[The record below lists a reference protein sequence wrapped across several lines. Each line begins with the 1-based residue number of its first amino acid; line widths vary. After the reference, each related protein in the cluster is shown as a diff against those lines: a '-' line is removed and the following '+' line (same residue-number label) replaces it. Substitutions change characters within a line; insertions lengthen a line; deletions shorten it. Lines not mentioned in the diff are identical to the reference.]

1 LAVVQVVVG
10 TAMPTATD
18 QDQAVR
24 VAVQPHRVTVVV
36 LQITDI
42 ETFQLTEHRDR
53 DSQVVQEYDLIN
65 KVKTYMLPEVAVE
78 QADRVH
84 VHQIMPMTEK

>member
-1 LAVVQVVVG
+1 MVMLTV
-10 TAMPTATD
+10 TD
-18 QDQAVR
+18 LDQAE
-24 VAVQPHRVTVVV
+24 VAAVLLHQATAVE
-36 LQITDI
+36 LQIIDI

-78 QADRVH
+78 QADQVH